1 MENYAYS
8 DDDLPVS
15 AAKSIIQSA
24 VQEYECDDIQIENNP
39 RISVADGG
47 AWVQAWVWV
56 PTKEILL

>member
-1 MENYAYS
+1 MENYDYS

-24 VQEYECDDIQIENNP
+24 VQEYESDDIQIENNP
-39 RISVADGG
+39 RIAVGDNG

-56 PTKEILL
+56 STEEILL

>member
-1 MENYAYS
+1 MENYDYS

-15 AAKSIIQSA
+15 AAKLIIQSA

-39 RISVADGG
+39 RISVGDNG

-56 PTKEILL
+56 STEDILL